1 MRILILLLIASTSL
15 SAQYGLTKSKLI
27 AVGSKTHTYNWA
39 GSTDFH
45 NIKEELQKRMYVS
58 VASKDSAALRAVID
72 SARFHANSTSHI
84 LLINNAVTATIETRG
99 VKYAKTF
106 GTYKITKAKLIGFG
120 LCVAGGATDGLLEG
134 YHIDNRTSFE
144 RKYNAKR
151 YGFWGSESWRMVYKG
166 GNPDNG
172 FKSPVHKWL
181 GATDFYHIADDVRK
195 VGYISG
201 GLVIGISAGRTNQKL
216 WHYAADFAISFAL
229 SAASKSI
236 AYKYIRT

>member
-1 MRILILLLIASTSL
+1 MQMARGLIFISIFWAIGLQ
-15 SAQYGLTKSKLI
+15 AQSFQL
-27 AVGSKTHTYNWA
+27 GS
-39 GSTDFH
+39 
-45 NIKEELQKRMYVS
+45 
-58 VASKDSAALRAVID
+58 
-72 SARFHANSTSHI
+72 
-84 LLINNAVTATIETRG
+84 
-99 VKYAKTF
+99 
-106 GTYKITKAKLIGFG
+106 YKITKAKLIGFG

-144 RKYNAKR
+144 RKYNTKR

-181 GATDFYHIADDVRK
+181 GATDFYHTADDVRK